1 MEKKLELWGAIA
13 TIAYLAVIGWWVSTK
28 WASFLGLELN
38 ALGDFLAG
46 TFGPIAFLWLVL
58 GFLQQ
63 GRELRM
69 SSQALQ
75 LQAQELSN
83 SVEQQAIIA
92 KATLEQLEEQRRVNL
107 IQIEE
112 RDKLYS
118 ANFTIKVVDTRVD
131 EYMTVAQV
139 QIVNSGEIAHEVNYW
154 FDPPLHEPSRGA
166 VSFISKDSE
175 VVMEARY
182 EGGESPRSGMCQLNY
197 LDGGGKSRSD
207 IFFYEISI
215 RDDQLNFTKVTSPS
229 MKATMGVH
237 GSRPTPWNG

>member
-13 TIAYLAVIGWWVSTK
+13 TIAYLSVIGWWVSTK

-69 SSQALQ
+69 SSKALQ

-131 EYMTVAQV
+131 EYITVAQV
-139 QIVNSGEIAHEVNYW
+139 QIVNSGELAHEVNYW
-154 FDPPLHEPSRGA
+154 FDPPLHQLSRGA

-215 RDDQLNFTKVTSPS
+215 PDDQLNFTKVTSPS
-229 MKATMGVH
+229 MKAAMGVH

>member
-1 MEKKLELWGAIA
+1 MNKLERWG
-13 TIAYLAVIGWWVSTK
+13 TLLTVVYLAVIGWWVSEK
-28 WASFLGLELN
+28 WSELLLLKLN
-38 ALGDFLAG
+38 ELGDFLAG
-46 TFGPIAFLWLVL
+46 TFGPVAFLWLVL

-69 SSQALQ
+69 SSKALQ

-118 ANFTIKVVDTRVD
+118 ADFTIKVVDARL
-131 EYMTVAQV
+131 EGYITVAQV
-139 QIVNSGEIAHEVNYW
+139 QIVNSGEIAHEVHYW
-154 FDPPLHEPSRGA
+154 FDPPLHDLGRGA
-166 VSFISKDSE
+166 VSFISKESE
-175 VVMEARY
+175 VVMEARF
-182 EGGESPRSGMCQLNY
+182 EGGESPREGMCQLNY
-197 LDGGGKSRSD
+197 LDGGGKARSD
-207 IFFYEISI
+207 IFFYNISI
-215 RDDQLNFTKVTSPS
+215 GDDQLSFMKVASPA
-229 MKATMGVH
+229 MKENMGVH